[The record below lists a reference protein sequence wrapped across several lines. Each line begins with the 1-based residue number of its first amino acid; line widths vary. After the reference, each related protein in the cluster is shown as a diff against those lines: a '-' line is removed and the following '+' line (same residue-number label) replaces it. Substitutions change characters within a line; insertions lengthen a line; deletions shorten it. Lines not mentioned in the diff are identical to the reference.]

1 MTGSYYEA
9 GDVMNK
15 GIATFIIVIFTAVFI
30 AAFRKSKFSFSVRSE
45 PEHQITEF
53 KLEEIEIQLDTV
65 NRIMNRINDLENLI
79 TDIEVCDPEKYM
91 KNLTVNWADDEDG
104 SKSHYDFF
112 LTGDN
117 FNTEMILKM
126 AYVERKKLRSL
137 LIKEIRNL
145 AERSYE
151 NCYENY
157 PNLSRGG
164 NRNCRNKNIAKAAE
178 G

>member
-1 MTGSYYEA
+1 MSEGAA
-9 GDVMNK
+9 G
-15 GIATFIIVIFTAVFI
+15 FIVVIFIVMFV

-45 PEHQITEF
+45 PEHQITDF
-53 KLEEIEIQLDTV
+53 KLDEISVQLDTV

-79 TDIEVCDPEKYM
+79 TDIEVCDPERYM

-117 FNTEMILKM
+117 YNTEMILKM
-126 AYVERKKLRSL
+126 AYTERKKLRSL
-137 LIKEIRNL
+137 LVKEIGNL

-157 PNLSRGG
+157 PNSSRGG
-164 NRNCRNKNIAKAAE
+164 DKNCRNKNIAKAAE